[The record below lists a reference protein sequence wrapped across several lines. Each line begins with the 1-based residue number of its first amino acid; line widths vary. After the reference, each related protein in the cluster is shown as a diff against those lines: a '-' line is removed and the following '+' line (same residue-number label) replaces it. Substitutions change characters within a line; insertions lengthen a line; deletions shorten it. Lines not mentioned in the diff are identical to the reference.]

1 LTNALRNG
9 WDDVVSK
16 EVGGRLCSIPRINS
30 TDRIRAYLDM
40 DTGEARFALFR
51 PSEPG
56 QWKEMCGKITGIV
69 GPVCAA
75 ACFQKACTV
84 SLGESSKVAVHQQQ
98 PEKAGTSAPIMWS
111 LISLKSAQALTQ
123 KKMGK
128 QMGEGVMT
136 PQELAIH
143 FQKNANNARV
153 DRIAGPAK
161 FVDEVVYMG
170 GGSSRWWGRGHVSRR
185 MNVNL
190 L

>member
-1 LTNALRNG
+1 M
-9 WDDVVSK
+9 VSK

-84 SLGESSKVAVHQQQ
+84 SLGESSKVAAHQQQ
-98 PEKAGTSAPIMWS
+98 PEKAGASAPVMLWS

-128 QMGEGVMT
+128 QMGEGVRMT
-136 PQELAIH
+136 PPELAIH

-170 GGSSRWWGRGHVSRR
+170 GGSSRWWGRSHVSRR
-185 MNVNL
+185 MSVNL